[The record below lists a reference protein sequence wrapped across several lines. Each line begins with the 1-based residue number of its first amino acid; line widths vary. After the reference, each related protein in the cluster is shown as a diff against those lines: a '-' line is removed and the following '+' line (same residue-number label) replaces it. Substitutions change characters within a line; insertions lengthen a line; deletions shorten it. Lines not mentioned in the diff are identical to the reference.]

1 MSLQSAARHHALK
14 LRRVTRLRD
23 LAIRAGINGDV
34 FEDQLYPGL
43 MTCFSSHITTK
54 TLDDVF
60 QRLRSL
66 LNVNKNNMYEDT
78 YRDDTSNE
86 ADSSGT
92 DDLFTNSNDVSNDD
106 SNSDNDPEDNGSNN
120 SDDRMPTVSDDNS
133 NSDDSVIIIDDD
145 DSSLT
150 IVTSMDL
157 ENGFAHDEVVQECV
171 QETLLSILNDLHEEF
186 DVTTGLSL
194 LHDL

>member
-1 MSLQSAARHHALK
+1 MNR
-14 LRRVTRLRD
+14 
-23 LAIRAGINGDV
+23 DV

-43 MTCFSSHITTK
+43 MTCFSSHISTK

-60 QRLRSL
+60 RRLHSL
-66 LNVNKNNMYEDT
+66 LNVDKNNMYEDM
-78 YRDDTSNE
+78 YKDDTSNE

-92 DDLFTNSNDVSNDD
+92 DDLFTNSGDENNDD
-106 SNSDNDPEDNGSNN
+106 SNSDDGDETDGSNN
-120 SDDRMPTVSDDNS
+120 GDNRMPTVSDN
-133 NSDDSVIIIDDD
+133 NSDSDESVIIIDDD
-145 DSSLT
+145 DDSLT
-150 IVTSMDL
+150 VITSKDL
-157 ENGFAHDEVVQECV
+157 GNGFVRDEVVQECV